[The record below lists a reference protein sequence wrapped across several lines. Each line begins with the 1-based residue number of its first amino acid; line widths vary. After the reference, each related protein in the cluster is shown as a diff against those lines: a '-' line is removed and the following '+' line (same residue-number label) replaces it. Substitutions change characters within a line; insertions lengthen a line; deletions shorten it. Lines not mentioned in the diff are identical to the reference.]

1 MAQREMPQGMKLAI
15 GSPIMK
21 VMQRA
26 NTWLYRASG
35 GKLGASMRGA
45 PVLLLTTRGRKSG
58 QPRTV
63 PLIYL
68 RDGDDYA
75 IVASKGGWPEHPL
88 WYQNLQAH
96 PEVQIEVGGEKSP
109 RIARTANQEERA
121 RLWPKLVALYADYD
135 SYQSWSDREIPVVI
149 LSRAA

>member
-1 MAQREMPQGMKLAI
+1 MAQREMPQGMKLVMS
-15 GSPIMK
+15 SPLMK
-21 VMQRA
+21 AMQRA

-58 QPRTV
+58 EPRTV
-63 PLIYL
+63 PLLYL
-68 RDGDDYA
+68 RDGDDVV

-88 WYQNLQAH
+88 WYLNLQAH
-96 PEVQIEVGGEKSP
+96 PEVQIEIGGDKLA
-109 RIARTANQEERA
+109 RVARTANPEERA
-121 RLWPKLVALYADYD
+121 RLWPQLIALYADYA

-149 LSRAA
+149 LSPAG